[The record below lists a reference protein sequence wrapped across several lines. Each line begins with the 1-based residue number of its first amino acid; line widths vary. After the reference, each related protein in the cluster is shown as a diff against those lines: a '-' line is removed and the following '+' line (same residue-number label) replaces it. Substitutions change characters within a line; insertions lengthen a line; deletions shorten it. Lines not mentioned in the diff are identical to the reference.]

1 MRHHEGIINKKKFY
15 PCKRLTSYEKMRR
28 FVEDLS
34 SYGDR
39 KNKGLFA
46 GANRAV
52 ILSEYKKSNYIYFFS
67 SCLMFFSAS
76 LLSFTVA

>member
-46 GANRAV
+46 APTGRQFFPQVKKITFISFQAV
-52 ILSEYKKSNYIYFFS
+52 
-67 SCLMFFSAS
+67 
-76 LLSFTVA
+76 